1 MRKIFL
7 DTNVIIDY
15 LANRVPFG
23 EEALQ
28 IFSLSSQQNRLCIS
42 ALSFTT
48 IYYVLKKHREHN
60 TLVDMLDSLCQL
72 VEILPTDESIIKSAL
87 DADIKDFEDAVQY
100 NTALAGNAT
109 VIITRNPKDFNKST
123 VPIYTPSEFLQIN
136 NWFDHNDNTVLN
148 ESEIAYN
155 KL

>member
-1 MRKIFL
+1 
-7 DTNVIIDY
+7 
-15 LANRVPFG
+15 
-23 EEALQ
+23 
-28 IFSLSSQQNRLCIS
+28 
-42 ALSFTT
+42 
-48 IYYVLKKHREHN
+48 
-60 TLVDMLDSLCQL
+60 MLDSLCQL
-72 VEILPTDESIIKSAL
+72 VEILPTDDSIIKSAL

-148 ESEIAYN
+148 DPEITYN
-155 KL
+155 KF